1 MKRQFY
7 LKRSTQNKRLYEI
20 DFRGET
26 YGISPQS
33 LQIFPAR
40 LLGLSYPQYLKTC
53 IEDLNAE
60 IVLKDTVPIPIFEKN
75 KLSELF
81 TRILNARLGYI
92 VFEKNHPYDIV
103 ENEDGVL
110 VKVPFAP

>member
-1 MKRQFY
+1 MGRIRQ
-7 LKRSTQNKRLYEI
+7 
-20 DFRGET
+20 
-26 YGISPQS
+26 
-33 LQIFPAR
+33 
-40 LLGLSYPQYLKTC
+40 
-53 IEDLNAE
+53 
-60 IVLKDTVPIPIFEKN
+60 KN

-81 TRILNARLGYI
+81 TKILNARLDYI